1 MKRFRVSVYSSV
13 EVDGADESEA
23 VDRARDEVLAGLP
36 KRDYEFSAEEIEPPV
51 LFYRAPLDEVN
62 PDDKERRRTPTL
74 NIGWEY
80 GFIFMQGGEIW
91 GIVTALT
98 DALCTIE
105 RSEPSGDPSLPLNF
119 DLIDV
124 KVVYSFGA
132 PYEPDED
139 ERSLPAD

>member
-1 MKRFRVSVYSSV
+1 MKRYRVSIYSSV

-36 KRDYEFSAEEIEPPV
+36 ARDYEFSAEEIEPPI
-51 LFYRAPLDEVN
+51 LFYRAPLDEAN
-62 PDDKERRRTPTL
+62 LDDEERRRTPTL
-74 NIGWEY
+74 NVGWEY

-91 GIVTALT
+91 GTVTALT

-105 RSEPSGDPSLPLNF
+105 RSEPSGDPLVPLSF
-119 DLIDV
+119 DLTEV

-132 PYEPDED
+132 PCEPDD
-139 ERSLPAD
+139 APLLPAN